1 MESSSQRSLSI
12 LNNQFSSN
20 QTMNAGKVL
29 PKSDDD
35 VVIVGMARTAMTKS
49 KRGAQ
54 KDTAPELMLT
64 PVLQEVIRQ
73 ANIDPKLI
81 EDVAIGNV
89 LQPGAGATTSR
100 MAMFLAGIP
109 SSAALQAIN

>member
-1 MESSSQRSLSI
+1 MESSSHKSLAI

-20 QTMNAGKVL
+20 QTMNTGKVL

-64 PVLQEVIRQ
+64 PVL
-73 ANIDPKLI
+73 
-81 EDVAIGNV
+81 
-89 LQPGAGATTSR
+89 
-100 MAMFLAGIP
+100 
-109 SSAALQAIN
+109 

>member
-1 MESSSQRSLSI
+1 MESSSHRSLSI

-49 KRGAQ
+49 KRGA
-54 KDTAPELMLT
+54 
-64 PVLQEVIRQ
+64 
-73 ANIDPKLI
+73 
-81 EDVAIGNV
+81 
-89 LQPGAGATTSR
+89 
-100 MAMFLAGIP
+100 
-109 SSAALQAIN
+109 